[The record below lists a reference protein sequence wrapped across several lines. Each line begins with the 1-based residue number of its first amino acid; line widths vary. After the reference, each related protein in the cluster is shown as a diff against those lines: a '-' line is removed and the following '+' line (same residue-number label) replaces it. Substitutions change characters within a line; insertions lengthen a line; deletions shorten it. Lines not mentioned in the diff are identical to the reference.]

1 MPLQRYLEGEAH
13 VLPADNNL
21 IRFGMTNGERII
33 GVELPIDVMRNVYG
47 GGAGDDPL
55 DLYMRNREAIEATA
69 SKAYDGIT
77 LPNDLMQMG
86 PEDFGGAHGQAD
98 VPPAPAV

>member
-1 MPLQRYLEGEAH
+1 MPLQRYLEGDAH
-13 VLPADNNL
+13 VLPADASL

-33 GVELPIDVMRNVYG
+33 GIELPIAVMHDVFG
-47 GGAGDDPL
+47 GEADADPL
-55 DLYMRNREAIEATA
+55 DLYMRNREAIEAAA
-69 SKAYDGIT
+69 SRAYDGIT

-86 PEDFGGAHGQAD
+86 PEDFGARGSAS